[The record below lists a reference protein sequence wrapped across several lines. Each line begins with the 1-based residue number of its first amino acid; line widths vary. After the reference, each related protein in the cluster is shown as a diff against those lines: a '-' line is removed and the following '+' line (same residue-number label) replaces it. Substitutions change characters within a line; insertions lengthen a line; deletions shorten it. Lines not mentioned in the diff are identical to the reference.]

1 MNWKNDLEIQN
12 QLSEIEDEDREFV
25 EHAMGIGPDFEDL
38 PGSSIIG
45 LTDDDFARE
54 LGLDPVQIRIDQ
66 GR

>member
-1 MNWKNDLEIQN
+1 
-12 QLSEIEDEDREFV
+12 
-25 EHAMGIGPDFEDL
+25 MGIGPDFEDL